1 MKTTIFIGISLLLSL
16 SLFAEEQTP
25 QDTIQLNEFKADK
38 GDVSIETGFIPFSD
52 ANVLTGAI
60 KVRYFIRRDLA
71 LRLPLQVGFNSNST
85 TYSYE
90 TNFQEYTRYNETN
103 RTFFAFNPG
112 IEKHLKGSKRLSP
125 YFGGE
130 LVFAMNLMSSKYKT
144 ETVINGTTTVIEDI
158 KLNGAYYNGGSNE
171 LTAGSTWTLG
181 GRFVLGTDIYLTK
194 AFYLGIEASCGASY
208 TQTLPI
214 KADGIDL
221 DQYAQ
226 YKNKSVNFNLSYN
239 SALRLGVNF

>member
-1 MKTTIFIGISLLLSL
+1 MKTTILIGISLLLSL

-25 QDTIQLNEFKADK
+25 QDTIQQNEFKADK
-38 GDVSIETGFIPFSD
+38 GDVSIETAFIPFND
-52 ANVLTGAI
+52 ANIMTGAI
-60 KVRYFIRRDLA
+60 KIRFFICKDLA
-71 LRLPLQVGFNSNST
+71 LRLPVQVGFNSNST
-85 TYSYE
+85 TYKTENS
-90 TNFQEYTRYNETN
+90 FSEYTRYNETN
-103 RTFFAFNPG
+103 RTFFSFNPG

-130 LVFAMNLMSSKYKT
+130 LVFSMSLLSSKYKT
-144 ETVINGTTTVIEDI
+144 ETVVNGTTIETEEV
-158 KLNGAYYNGGSNE
+158 KLNGAYYNGSSTELSAGSN
-171 LTAGSTWTLG
+171 WTLG
-181 GRFVLGTDIYLTK
+181 GRLVLGTDIYLTK

-226 YKNKSVNFNLSYN
+226 YSNKSVSFNLSYN